1 MIDLAAMGKTNMR
14 AITVIFVGLLIIN
27 GLVLWAIF
35 PTNRVIASW
44 KQLPPSDQQQT
55 QYEMQLI
62 EEDRRIFYGPF
73 ERAMELHVHRAGNPG
88 YGHSVPIRLFGKAN
102 DQECSDSCFVNWT
115 ESGIEFTQSSGHRL
129 FIPKSAYIGGR

>member
-1 MIDLAAMGKTNMR
+1 MR
-14 AITVIFVGLLIIN
+14 AITVTGAFFGLLIIN
-27 GLVLWAIF
+27 GLILWAIF

-44 KQLPPSDQQQT
+44 KQPPPSDQQHT

-73 ERAMELHVHRAGNPG
+73 ERTMELHVHRVGNPG
-88 YGHSVPIRLFGKAN
+88 YGHSVPVRLFGT
-102 DQECSDSCFVNWT
+102 DERECRDTCFVNWT

>member
-1 MIDLAAMGKTNMR
+1 MR
-14 AITVIFVGLLIIN
+14 EIIVIFTGAFFGLLIIN
-27 GLVLWAIF
+27 GLILWAIF

-44 KQLPPSDQQQT
+44 KQLPPSDQQHT

-73 ERAMELHVHRAGNPG
+73 ERTMELHVHRVGNPG
-88 YGHSVPIRLFGKAN
+88 YGHSVPVRLFGTA
-102 DQECSDSCFVNWT
+102 DERECRDTCFVNWT
-115 ESGIEFTQSSGHRL
+115 GSGIEFTQSSGHRL